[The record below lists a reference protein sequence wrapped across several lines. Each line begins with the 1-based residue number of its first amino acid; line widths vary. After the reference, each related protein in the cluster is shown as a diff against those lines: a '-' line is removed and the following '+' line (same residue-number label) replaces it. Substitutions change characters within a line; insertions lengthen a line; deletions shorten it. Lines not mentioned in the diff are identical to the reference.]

1 MPTSSS
7 ERRTAILNAATR
19 LFEHY
24 GHGKTTI
31 ADVAREARVGVGT
44 VYLEFESKEA
54 IVQELSLSTHVGVL
68 EAMKAAAE
76 ACADPP
82 SRLAAVVAARTRCF
96 LELRRK
102 GQHACELVHCKT
114 EGVRSA
120 HQRFKEQELS
130 LFQAIVHEGQGDGV
144 FAAGVPSAIAALIQR
159 AFVSLAPPSIFGSD
173 DDATRAS
180 TELCNL
186 LLHGLLAKSGSATAE
201 DGARSARGSASSSRA
216 AAAPKKQG
224 VVASKT
230 RRAR

>member
-1 MPTSSS
+1 MTTSSS
-7 ERRTAILNAATR
+7 DRRSAILSAATR

-44 VYLEFESKEA
+44 VYLEFDSKEA

-68 EAMKAAAE
+68 ASMRAASD
-76 ACADPP
+76 ACTDPAK
-82 SRLAAVVAARTRCF
+82 RFAVVMEARTRCF

-114 EGVRSA
+114 EGVRVA
-120 HQRFKEQELS
+120 HQHFKEQEHQ
-130 LFQAIVHEGQGDGV
+130 LFQSLVREGQRTGV
-144 FAAGVPSAIAALIQR
+144 FTPGDPATIAALIQR
-159 AFVSLAPPSIFGSD
+159 AFVSLAPPHIFGSD

-180 TELCNL
+180 ADLCQL
-186 LLHGLLAKSGSATAE
+186 LLHGLLVESRAGDAHASA
-201 DGARSARGSASSSRA
+201 RARGSKTTGRTT
-216 AAAPKKQG
+216 
-224 VVASKT
+224 KT